1 MASPDQPLDRFFE
14 AGRLLHVA
22 ADGQMTLPMDTPRGL
37 LLLPG
42 SFNPLHRGHWKLA
55 QIAAQIVGQPAA
67 FELSVVNVDKP
78 TLSRDGVR
86 RRLLPFNWQASVWLT
101 RAPKFS
107 DKAECFP
114 GATFA
119 VGADTALRIVSPRY
133 YEDEAR
139 MLSALARLRELE
151 CRFLVA
157 CRVDDR
163 GQCLGQADLPIPP
176 AFGDL
181 FTEIAPEH
189 FRWDISS
196 TQLRAMR

>member
-1 MASPDQPLDRFFE
+1 MASSDHPLDRFLQ

-22 ADGQMTLPMDTPRGL
+22 ADGQMTQPTDAPRKL

-42 SFNPLHRGHWKLA
+42 SFNPLHRGHRGLA
-55 QIAAQIVGQPAA
+55 QVAEQIVGEPTA

-78 TLSRDGVR
+78 TLTSEEVR
-86 RRLLPFNWQASVWLT
+86 RRLKPFNWQAPVWLT
-101 RAPKFS
+101 QAPKFVE
-107 DKAECFP
+107 KAECFP

-133 YEDEAR
+133 YEDEAG
-139 MLSALARLRELE
+139 MLAALERLRELE

-157 CRVDDR
+157 CRVNER
-163 GQCLGQADLPIPP
+163 GQCLRQGDLTIPP

-181 FTEIAPEH
+181 FTEIAPER

-196 TQLRAMR
+196 TQLRQQT